1 MIHARMLSL
10 IVGGCAL
17 CASPLAQAV
26 TYHVSPAGCD
36 TAPGSLA
43 QPLRTIQH
51 CADLAGPG
59 DICTVHGGVYRE
71 TVRPTRSGSATAHVR
86 LEAATGECV
95 TVSGADVLAGSW
107 SQYQGSIYVAP
118 VSSNFIQLFVD
129 GRMMN
134 EARWPN
140 ATVDDLVHMP
150 LSHSGFT
157 GASATGIV
165 GPNLPAGDW
174 TGAYVF
180 VVPGQQWVSWTRK
193 IATYDVASKT
203 MTWTTA
209 INNPVALTP
218 RGNDLFFI
226 FGSLGLLDA
235 ASEWF
240 LDSTQGKVYL
250 WAPSGSSPTASVVEV
265 KRRDWAFDLSAV
277 SYVEVAGF
285 QVFGAAINM
294 SGDHCLVQGVQMRYP
309 THTRETEGYNT
320 SYVAPINTV
329 GGSFNQWR
337 DSVVSFSAG
346 SGLNVSGNDST
357 VTNNVIHDASYT
369 LVGQGIMVTH
379 YGQSMDGVEISHNT
393 ITRTARDGLS
403 ILGLTDLTSTL
414 TNSHF
419 TYNRISQV
427 ISLGQD
433 GGTIHTA
440 YFDATG
446 SEIAYNELSDMDI
459 VFASGIYLDDGSRN
473 FAIHHNYVHDST
485 WWGVTIKRPN
495 IVINNTFLRTA
506 RGAATT
512 SVDVISGQYED
523 LSSATFANNLYEE
536 RAGLRLDLVQP
547 VDTDYGS
554 YQAAIA
560 VPLTTGHVVV
570 PFASFAQDWLVG
582 PRRPLLLGS
591 ITNLDLRST
600 TQGDYDIW
608 VDNFRVEPTI
618 ADGLIDDFT
627 TSSSA
632 RFSGTW
638 WSSAGTDA
646 TATFATATDA
656 GNPAGHFF
664 GSTPPD
670 GWGVAGKSFTTPVDL
685 TSSTGISFDVHGTAK
700 LGFGS
705 GATALIPKNNADCP
719 IGTDQIPTTTCAID
733 KGLLFPPYTDG
744 YVGAAPDLGAFESG
758 KPRWTAGA
766 TTVENWLSCP
776 ASAAPANC
784 AVTPDAGKDAAGG
797 QDAQPRDGG
806 TDGVAILGAK
816 DAPTGLGPMDG
827 GSDET
832 EALGVGDA
840 PTSLGPADAG
850 VADAPVSVTADA
862 APDAQSLD
870 GGTVEADAMAAKDT
884 RAVQVPIDTRL
895 ADAPSNASLPDAS
908 RADSA
913 SQDTKAPPSQPA
925 KASGCGCRVG
935 GRGSA
940 QPGLLLVILAG
951 LPWIMAARRRAH
963 AGSRGLRKTADPAR
977 DTGASPGSRSATIRR
992 G

>member
-1 MIHARMLSL
+1 
-10 IVGGCAL
+10 
-17 CASPLAQAV
+17 LAQAV

-51 CADLAGPG
+51 CADLAAPG
-59 DICTVHGGVYRE
+59 DICTVHSGVYRE

-118 VSSNFIQLFVD
+118 VSINFIQLFVD
-129 GRMMN
+129 GQMMN

-150 LSHSGFT
+150 MSHSGFT
-157 GASATGIV
+157 CASATGMV
-165 GPNLPAGDW
+165 GPDLPAGDW

-226 FGSLGLLDA
+226 FGSLALLDA
-235 ASEWF
+235 ASEWY

-250 WAPSGSSPTASVVEV
+250 WAPSGSSPASSVVEV
-265 KRRDWAFDLSAV
+265 KSRDWAFDLSAV

-294 SGDHCLVQGVQMRYP
+294 NGDHCLVQGVQMRYP
-309 THTRETEGYNT
+309 THTRETEGYDT
-320 SYVAPINTV
+320 AFVAPINTV
-329 GGSFNQWR
+329 GGSFN
-337 DSVVSFSAG
+337 
-346 SGLNVSGNDST
+346 T
-357 VTNNVIHDASYT
+357 VHDASYT

-393 ITRTARDGLS
+393 VTRTARDGLS
-403 ILGLTDLTSTL
+403 IGGSSDLISTL

-419 TYNRISQV
+419 TYNHISQV
-427 ISLGQD
+427 MSLGQD
-433 GGTIHTA
+433 GGTIHTSF
-440 YFDATG
+440 FDATS
-446 SEIAYNELSDMDI
+446 SEIAYNELSDIDV

-485 WWGVTIKRPN
+485 SWGVTIKRPN
-495 IVINNTFLRTA
+495 IVLNNTFLRTA

-512 SVDVISGQYED
+512 SPDVLSGQLED
-523 LSSATFANNLYEE
+523 LSSATFANNVYEE
-536 RAGLRLDLVQP
+536 RAGLLLDLVQS
-547 VDTDYGS
+547 VDTDNGS

-560 VPLTTGHVVV
+560 VPQTSGHVVV

-582 PRRPLLLGS
+582 ARRPLLLGS
-591 ITNLDLRST
+591 ITNLNLRSAT
-600 TQGDYDIW
+600 WGDYDIW
-608 VDNFRVEPTI
+608 VDNFRVEPAV

-627 TSSSA
+627 SSSA
-632 RFSGTW
+632 RFAGAW
-638 WSSAGTDA
+638 WSSAGTGA
-646 TATFATATDA
+646 TATFATAADA

-664 GSTPPD
+664 GTTPSD
-670 GWGVAGKSFTTPVDL
+670 SWGVAGKAFTTPADL

-705 GATALIPKNNADCP
+705 GPKALIPKNNADCP

-733 KGLLFPPYTDG
+733 KGLLFSPYTDG
-744 YVGAAPDLGAFESG
+744 FAGAAPDLGAFESG

-784 AVTPDAGKDAAGG
+784 AATPDAGNDVAGG

-816 DAPTGLGPMDG
+816 DALTGLGPMDG
-827 GSDET
+827 GSDGT

-840 PTSLGPADAG
+840 PTGSGPADAG

-870 GGTVEADAMAAKDT
+870 GGTVGADAMAAKDT

-940 QPGLLLVILAG
+940 QPSLPIVILAV
-951 LPWIMAARRRAH
+951 LSWITAARRRAR
-963 AGSRGLRKTADPAR
+963 AGWRGSRQTAGPEC